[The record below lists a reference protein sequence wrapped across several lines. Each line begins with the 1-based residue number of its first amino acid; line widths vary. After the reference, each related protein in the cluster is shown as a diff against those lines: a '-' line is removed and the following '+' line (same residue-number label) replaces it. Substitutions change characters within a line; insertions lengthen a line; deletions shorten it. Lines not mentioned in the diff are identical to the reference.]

1 VNRQARHAEVPPG
14 ATARARTA
22 FTIVELML
30 VIFIISLLIGIGVPS
45 IDRLR
50 SSYTRSLSLAT
61 LNMIEKACE
70 TYRVDF
76 KIHASADQPW
86 KAYPPGGN
94 NSLVWALTGYAGD
107 AGDDGTPGVGDD
119 ALKLDDGCAGF
130 GFRRSKRGWVYGPYG
145 GTEGIRTKD
154 KRGGVDCHRYFVDA
168 FDNEVFYY
176 RFEYDINED
185 GEIDIESARFV
196 GGLGDDSLDPP
207 MQEYAKNS
215 SGDYYRRDIL
225 LCTRG
230 PDAIWGSR
238 DVDGTTHE
246 LPSSFSGVDDV
257 TNFLQE

>member
-1 VNRQARHAEVPPG
+1 MNRQARHAEVPPG

-70 TYRVDF
+70 IYKVNF
-76 KIHASADQPW
+76 KIRASAEQPW

-94 NSLVWALTGYAGD
+94 NSLVWALTGYVGD
-107 AGDDGTPGVGDD
+107 AGDDGTPGEGD
-119 ALKLDDGCAGF
+119 ALKDDDGCNGF
-130 GFRRSKRGWVYGPYG
+130 GFRRNKRGWVYGPYG

-154 KRGGVDCHRYFVDA
+154 KRRGETVPRYFVDA

-176 RFEYDINED
+176 RFQNYTVED
-185 GEIDIESARFV
+185 GKIKDGRFV
-196 GGLGDDSLDPP
+196 GGPEPDGPS

-215 SGDYYRRDIL
+215 SDDYYRRDIL
-225 LCTRG
+225 LCTKG

-238 DVDGTTHE
+238 DVDGTTCE
-246 LPSSFSGVDDV
+246 LPRDFSGVDDV